1 MHFITYIYNNCEK
14 IGILSKNKNTVI
26 PIEDIVKDETCNT
39 MEAFIRGFND
49 YKFELCKKA
58 EDEMTGINIDTV
70 KLEAPIP
77 EPKRGVICL
86 GKNYREHIK
95 EVAKAID
102 EKDFIPESPIYF
114 NKLVDRAP
122 GQDGIIPFH
131 AQVSME
137 MDYEVELG
145 VIIGK
150 EGKNIP
156 RDKVEEYIFGYT
168 IVNDISIRDI
178 QRKHT
183 QWFRGKSLDGTCP
196 IGPWIVHK
204 SEIKFPV
211 KLDIKS
217 YVNGELRQD
226 SNTKE
231 FIYDIPYIISEF
243 SQGITLKPGDII
255 STGTPAGVGMG
266 YTPPKYLNTGDN
278 IECFIEGIGTLRN
291 YVK

>member
-1 MHFITYIYNNCEK
+1 MHFITYVYNNCEK

-26 PIEDIVKDETCNT
+26 PLEDIVNDETCNT
-39 MEAFIRGFND
+39 MEAFIKGFDD
-49 YKFELCKKA
+49 YKFKLCKKA
-58 EDEMTGINIDTV
+58 EDERTGINIDTV

-131 AQVSME
+131 AQVSTE

-145 VIIGK
+145 VVIGK

-156 RDKVEEYIFGYT
+156 RDKIEEYIFGYT

-204 SEIKFPV
+204 SEIEFPV

-266 YTPPKYLNTGDN
+266 YTPPKYLRVGDN
-278 IECFIEGIGTLRN
+278 IECFIERIGTLRN